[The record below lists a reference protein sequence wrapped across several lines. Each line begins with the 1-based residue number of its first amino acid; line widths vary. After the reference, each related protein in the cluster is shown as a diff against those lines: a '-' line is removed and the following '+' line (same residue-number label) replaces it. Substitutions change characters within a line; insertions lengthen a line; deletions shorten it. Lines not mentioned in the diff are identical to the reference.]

1 MHFLRLLRI
10 FIPLLLVAA
19 VVAGIVVVVTSR
31 HELQSSRH
39 QVDTQWNALRPALD
53 ERYSALQIA
62 NDTVKD
68 VPGPLHQISTQVS
81 SAYANWRD
89 LEQHNGSVSSE
100 VTAANNLESLGR
112 RLVISARAAP
122 RLVGQ
127 TQALGAISVYAGLQP
142 PAGAADFDTAVTH
155 FEHERS
161 RPARSLAARILGYT
175 SIPTYAVTT
184 TSSSRTSRFLVR
196 TKPVPRSHEAGS
208 SFARSRAPSALA
220 GTEST

>member
-19 VVAGIVVVVTSR
+19 VVAGIVVVLTSR
-31 HELQSSRH
+31 NELQSSRH
-39 QVDTQWNALRPALD
+39 QVDAEWKSLRPALD
-53 ERYSALQIA
+53 ERYTNLQVA
-62 NDTVKD
+62 NDSVKS

-81 SAYANWRD
+81 AAYATWHD

-112 RLVISARAAP
+112 RLVLSARAAP

-127 TQALGAISVYAGLQP
+127 TTALGAISAYAGLQP
-142 PAGAADFDTAVTH
+142 PASAADFDAAVTH

-175 SIPTYAVTT
+175 SIPTYAAAT
-184 TSSSRTSRFLVR
+184 TST
-196 TKPVPRSHEAGS
+196 
-208 SFARSRAPSALA
+208 
-220 GTEST
+220 